1 MKFKSIAADIN
12 AGAVGAIIAFPIIL
26 NCGFVLAQPLGG
38 QFIAMTTSAALAA
51 SIVVALLRSLLA
63 GEPLHLVSPKATF
76 AVMLSTLLIG
86 AVSQPTLARDFPS
99 PEQQA
104 GMLMA
109 LAFVCTLL
117 AGAFQAVL
125 GLSRLG
131 KFVRFIPYPVIAG
144 FINGFAVLLLLV
156 QIPAMLGEQNW
167 SATWRIVQG
176 LSTPHFGA
184 AVLGLAALL
193 ITSVLP
199 RWLKWGPAALWGIVL
214 GSALYW
220 SAMALFPGTDLGRVV
235 GTSALELPLTPQ
247 FDTLS
252 GLLRSDAFAE
262 IAPDLLA
269 TAIMIAMIA
278 SLQSLISI
286 SASGSV
292 TGVRPDSNRELL
304 LQGLGN
310 VASGVMGGLPTGG
323 SPSITRYVLNNG
335 GRGRAANLAHGLM
348 LAACAVGLGNVIG
361 HIPVSVMAGVVVA
374 TTLTQ
379 LDGWSKNLLLLI
391 GRQRQG
397 IDSDL
402 LATIAVVISV
412 TLIVVVFG
420 VVPALIT
427 GMSLSFVIF
436 VRDASKNIVR
446 RTLTGTHLHSRTTRP
461 SAHQRVLSQ
470 LAERI
475 VLVQV
480 QGAIFFGSVEQLTDH
495 LERAT
500 AGCQILVLD
509 LKRADSIDGSGV
521 VALNQLD
528 KALTR
533 TQCTLLLAYVGQG
546 SPIRKSL
553 ENLGGA
559 SLIADGRC
567 FDDTDSA
574 VTHAEE
580 ILLLKAGIS
589 MDEGTEYPL
598 EVFDILKGIQPDER
612 AQLEALLHRE
622 EFEAGS
628 HIVREGDA
636 SDFLYLLAAG
646 RATVSRQIEGRVLR
660 FSSFGPGVSFGEVG
674 MLTGRPRGAD
684 VIAET
689 RSVCWRLDGEDFRQI
704 CRRHP
709 ELGQRILINLSV
721 GLSDIVTSLSEMVRE
736 LEE

>member
-1 MKFKSIAADIN
+1 MNFKSIAADIN

-51 SIVVALLRSLLA
+51 SIVVALLRSVLA

-76 AVMLSTLLIG
+76 AVILSTLLMG
-86 AVSQPTLARDFPS
+86 AISQPALARAFPS
-99 PEQQA
+99 LEQQA
-104 GMLMA
+104 GALMA
-109 LAFVCTLL
+109 LAFLCTLL

-125 GLSRLG
+125 ALSRLG

-144 FINGFAVLLLLV
+144 FINGFAIILLLA
-156 QIPAMLGEQNW
+156 QIPAMLGAQNW
-167 SATWRIVQG
+167 SSVWSMAQG
-176 LSTPHFGA
+176 ASAPHFGA
-184 AVLGLAALL
+184 AVLGVAALL
-193 ITSVLP
+193 ITIRLP

-220 SAMALFPGTDLGRVV
+220 AASALLPGTNWGRVV
-235 GTSALELPLTPQ
+235 GTSALTLPFTPQ
-247 FDTLS
+247 FETLS
-252 GLLRSDAFAE
+252 GLIRSDVFAQ
-262 IAPDLLA
+262 IAPDLVA

-286 SASGSV
+286 SASGAV
-292 TGVRPDSNRELL
+292 TGVRHDSNRELL

-335 GRGRAANLAHGLM
+335 GRGRAANLAHGLV
-348 LAACAVGLGNVIG
+348 LAGCAIGLGDVIG
-361 HIPVSVMAGVVVA
+361 HIPISVMAGVVVA
-374 TTLTQ
+374 ATLNQ
-379 LDGWSKNLLLLI
+379 LDGWSRNLLILV

-397 IDSDL
+397 INSDL
-402 LATIAVVISV
+402 LATVVVVFAV
-412 TLIVVVFG
+412 TAIVVVFG

-427 GMSLSFVIF
+427 GMSLSLVIF
-436 VRDASKNIVR
+436 IRDSSKNIVR
-446 RTLTGTHLHSRTTRP
+446 RTITGTHLRSRTARP
-461 SAHQRVLSQ
+461 SAHQAALSRF
-470 LAERI
+470 ADRI

-500 AGCQILVLD
+500 TGCQMLVLD
-509 LKRADSIDGSGV
+509 LKRVDNIDGSGV
-521 VALNQLD
+521 VALSQLN
-528 KALTR
+528 KALQR
-533 TQCTLLLAYVGQG
+533 SHCTLLLAYVAEN

-559 SLIADGRC
+559 GLIADGRC

-574 VTHAEE
+574 VMHAEQ
-580 ILLLKAGIS
+580 LLLREAGFKLD
-589 MDEGTEYPL
+589 DETEYPL
-598 EVFDILKGIQPDER
+598 EAFDILKGFTPEER
-612 AQLEALLHRE
+612 TQLEVLLHRE
-622 EFEAGS
+622 EFEANTA
-628 HIVREGDA
+628 IVREGDD

-646 RATVSRQIEGRVLR
+646 RASVSRQIEGRVLR
-660 FSSFGPGVSFGEVG
+660 FSSFGPGVSFGDVG

-689 RSVCWRLDGEDFRQI
+689 RSVCWRLEGEDFRQL
-704 CRRHP
+704 CRVQP
-709 ELGQRILINLSV
+709 EIGQRILVNLSV